1 MYFSFIFFNFFGEIM
16 YFNLKNKIFLHK
28 IFIFLPLLFFMGSGF
43 LHYIST
49 LFFAFLHES
58 AHLSAALL
66 LGEKV
71 KRVFIM
77 PYGFELRI
85 NMPQMK
91 NELLISIAG
100 PLFSLI
106 AAIIFFIIPQ
116 KEFFCTNFFLFL
128 LNLIPAIPLDGGRIL
143 KFFLWRKIGAL
154 NGNDILKRVSLCFA
168 VIFFALSLVTLNLWL
183 LVISITITLRC
194 HTLCASPFYKKRVY
208 PTPTKIFVCKKNKPL
223 TKLLRFF
230 SPYYETAFITPF
242 SEKIIYEKEI
252 ISLLLFHS
260 RATLFDLLP
269 AKPPG

>member
-1 MYFSFIFFNFFGEIM
+1 M
-16 YFNLKNKIFLHK
+16 YFNFKNKIFVHK
-28 IFIFLPLLFFMGSGF
+28 FFILLPFLFLTGDGFFT
-43 LHYIST
+43 YAST
-49 LFFAFLHES
+49 LIFAFIHEC
-58 AHLSAALL
+58 AHLFMALI
-66 LGEKV
+66 LGEQV
-71 KRVFIM
+71 KRIFIM

-91 NELLISIAG
+91 NELLISAAG
-100 PLFSLI
+100 PLISLTL
-106 AAIIFFIIPQ
+106 ALLFLIIPQ

-128 LNLIPAIPLDGGRIL
+128 LNLFPAVPLDGGRIL
-143 KFFLWRKIGAL
+143 KFFLWGRIGAL

-168 VIFFALSLVTLNLWL
+168 VIFLILSVATLNLWL
-183 LVISITITLRC
+183 LLISITIVLRC
-194 HTLCASPFYKKRVY
+194 HTLCASPFYKKRVF
-208 PTPTKIFVCKKNKPL
+208 PAPIKIFICNENKPL
-223 TKLLRFF
+223 TNLLRFF